1 MKIWIPRLAQ
11 ALLSAIA
18 DLRLYSLMKQLE
30 NQQVAQ
36 WVVSLKH
43 IRTSISFI
51 PVSMKH
57 INRAVDMADFPRQF
71 KKITCTTFKRHFH
84 NSEQ

>member
-36 WVVSLKH
+36 WVVSLK
-43 IRTSISFI
+43 
-51 PVSMKH
+51 
-57 INRAVDMADFPRQF
+57 
-71 KKITCTTFKRHFH
+71 
-84 NSEQ
+84 

>member
-11 ALLSAIA
+11 AFLSAIA

-30 NQQVAQ
+30 NQQVAR

-43 IRTSISFI
+43 VRKSISFI

-57 INRAVDMADFPRQF
+57 MNRAVDMTDFPRQF
-71 KKITCTTFKRHFH
+71 QKITCTTLQRHFH

>member
-1 MKIWIPRLAQ
+1 MGGKSKI
-11 ALLSAIA
+11 
-18 DLRLYSLMKQLE
+18 
-30 NQQVAQ
+30 
-36 WVVSLKH
+36 KH
-43 IRTSISFI
+43 VRKSISFI

-71 KKITCTTFKRHFH
+71 KKIICTTFKRHFH

>member
-30 NQQVAQ
+30 NQQVAR
-36 WVVSLKH
+36 WVVSSKQLMCQLVHSYGHEASETILILK
-43 IRTSISFI
+43 
-51 PVSMKH
+51 
-57 INRAVDMADFPRQF
+57 RASEDNS
-71 KKITCTTFKRHFH
+71 H
-84 NSEQ
+84 NVMEVLP

>member
-30 NQQVAQ
+30 NQQVAR
-36 WVVSLKH
+36 WVVSPKH
-43 IRTSISFI
+43 FRNCMSVTSFLQAWSTWTGQSIWLIPKTVSEDNLYNFI
-51 PVSMKH
+51 EVLP
-57 INRAVDMADFPRQF
+57 
-71 KKITCTTFKRHFH
+71 
-84 NSEQ
+84 